1 MKDVT
6 KNKLIDYLNN
16 NGLYE
21 TSKLVGLPTYEIAR
35 MLNIELDVVT
45 SNIVLSDMLSDNKL
59 PKLNIAVYMYIDWFN
74 NVWYIETKHDINDEF
89 YGLLTT
95 MATPFYDGSE
105 RVPVDSD
112 NFIVYGKK
120 DDKEVVSIEES
131 EYTGYDV
138 DGNFENIKELL
149 KWYKNFY
156 IPMVSDAINK
166 HAEINIRRFLTD

>member
-21 TSKLVGLPTYEIAR
+21 TSKLVGLPTYEIVR
-35 MLNIELDVVT
+35 MLNIKLDVVT
-45 SNIVLSDMLSDNKL
+45 SNMVLSDMLSDNKL
-59 PKLNIAVYMYIDWFN
+59 PKLNIVDDMYIDGFSG
-74 NVWYIETKHDINDEF
+74 VWYIKTKHNINDEF
-89 YGLLTT
+89 YGILIT

-105 RVPVDSD
+105 IVPVDSD
-112 NFIVYGKK
+112 NFTVYRKK
-120 DDKEVVSIEES
+120 DNKEVISIEEY

-156 IPMVSDAINK
+156 IPMVTEAINK